1 MESQTISQF
10 LIDPSL
16 ISPEKSPRVEAQ
28 HLAQYILSPARK
40 DLTKVK
46 SDIRLSLAVPKAQY
60 FKSCT
65 SGNNLPPFIFFFCY
79 FFSGTSPFENGYRQE
94 EVHLGK
100 TP

>member
-10 LIDPSL
+10 LIDPRL

-65 SGNNLPPFIFFFCY
+65 SGNNLPPFIFFLL
-79 FFSGTSPFENGYRQE
+79 FFFRDVPF
-94 EVHLGK
+94 
-100 TP
+100 